1 MHTNSIPMARTVT
14 HSRKDGVFSFIR
26 HHPFLLF
33 SLLFGTV
40 FVHGTSLFIGPMQ
53 WITWPGTKHA
63 WNGCIQNAFS
73 AVLIAGILGF
83 SFWLSL
89 KMGLIVL
96 ATSRKHVRLGI
107 PLLIHAFVAVDL
119 LFWFLPRALIIP
131 RIHTDQRIILDFIR
145 LCIPSFRTVVL
156 LTPGLTLYAAFI
168 GWVIGWMRTEKKVS
182 IPFTRKIFHFLIFTM
197 AAGLQPAFGLSS
209 VILFGFVSG
218 LTILYAVL
226 RGAGFPF
233 YEAIARTTDAP
244 HSTFFVTVPFLSTA
258 VGGVAA
264 NVISIHYAPIGY
276 LITGWGD
283 AVAEPVGLKWG
294 RHRYKVPA
302 LDGIQVTRSI
312 EGSLS
317 ILIVGGLV
325 TYFWCLMTGMDPGSA
340 LKMALVCA
348 SVGTVVEGVSNH
360 GLDNFTIQA
369 AVTAAAV
376 WLV

>member
-1 MHTNSIPMARTVT
+1 MTSTVPNSP
-14 HSRKDGVFSFIR
+14 KDGALSLMI

-33 SLLFGTV
+33 SLFGGTV

-53 WITWPGTKHA
+53 WLHSLGMKHA
-63 WNGCIQNAFS
+63 WRAWIQYGFS
-73 AVLIAGILGF
+73 AVLIAGILVF

-89 KMGLIVL
+89 KMGMIVL
-96 ATSRKHVRLGI
+96 GTSRKHVRLGI
-107 PLLIHAFVAVDL
+107 PLLIYAFVAVDI
-119 LFWFLPRALIIP
+119 LFWFLPRAIVIP

-145 LCIPSFRTVVL
+145 LCIPSFGTVVL
-156 LTPGLTLYAAFI
+156 LTPGLTLYAVFI
-168 GWVIGWMRTEKKVS
+168 GWVIGWMRTEKNVS

-209 VILFGFVSG
+209 VILFGFVAG

-264 NVISIHYAPIGY
+264 NIISIHYAPIGY

-283 AVAEPVGLKWG
+283 AVAEPVGLRWG

-302 LDGIQVTRSI
+302 LDGIRVTRSL

-340 LKMALVCA
+340 LKMAVVCA
-348 SVGTVVEGVSNH
+348 SVGTAVEGVSNH

-376 WLV
+376 WLA